1 MELNKALIIVDVY
14 KDGVLA
20 DKVKSEMEKIVKK
33 AKKEKWVVLKPEKE
47 KDLEDLEKL
56 LDGKNVDE
64 IFACGFIENDL
75 LHKFAGWGLRVVV
88 LKDACREITDKDEK
102 ELLAK
107 GITVTTVEKIIS

>member
-1 MELNKALIIVDVY
+1 MELQKALIVVGAD
-14 KDGVLA
+14 KDEVLA
-20 DKVKSEMEKIVKK
+20 DKVGEEIGKIVKK

-47 KDLEDLEKL
+47 KGFEELEKM
-56 LDGKNVDE
+56 LDSKNVDE

-107 GITVTTVEKIIS
+107 GITVTTVEKIIE